1 MNIEHDCAKRTS
13 NLRTSKTGRLVA
25 VLAVLWVF
33 SACSDSSTDAPA
45 PPAQKPAAEP
55 APEPTPAPAPTPT
68 PAPDPTPAPAP
79 APDADA
85 EPVAAGDAKAGKT
98 DYLMF
103 CASCHGMSGAGD
115 GPVAATLDPKP
126 VAHNDGNVMNP
137 LTNAYLFQVIK
148 EGGAAVGKSQ
158 MMAPWG
164 GVLSDAQIH
173 NVVAFIRSL
182 ADPPYQP

>member
-1 MNIEHDCAKRTS
+1 M
-13 NLRTSKTGRLVA
+13 TGRLFLS
-25 VLAVLWVF
+25 LALLWGL

-45 PPAQKPAAEP
+45 PPAEKPAAEP
-55 APEPTPAPAPTPT
+55 APEPTPAPAPTP
-68 PAPDPTPAPAP
+68 APDPEPAP
-79 APDADA
+79 APDA
-85 EPVAAGDAKAGKT
+85 EPVATGDAKAGKA
-98 DYLMF
+98 DYQMF

-115 GPVAATLDPKP
+115 GPVAATLEPKP

-137 LTNAYLFQVIK
+137 LTNAYLFQVIQ

-158 MMAPWG
+158 LMAPWG